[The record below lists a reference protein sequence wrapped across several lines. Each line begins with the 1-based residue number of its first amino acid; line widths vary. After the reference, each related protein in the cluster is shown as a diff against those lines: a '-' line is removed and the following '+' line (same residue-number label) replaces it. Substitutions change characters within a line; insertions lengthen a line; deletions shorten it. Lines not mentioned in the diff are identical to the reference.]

1 LSKTVKDELRKKH
14 RVDEYFYPKVDMD
27 VDLPKGLQG
36 EIEKTIL
43 LLENNGFPATSE
55 NVYQIMTLKKNLITK
70 YSSGTA
76 EKQVLEDYATLLKQK
91 QPIGSVGP
99 IDYYIVVGIVAIL
112 MYTFGKFGGS
122 FLEEAGKITAKKFLK
137 KNETKKQLQKEL
149 KIDQKEY
156 NLFANQ
162 IIIIIDKKPSDI
174 SEILNTLEKT
184 RKNST
189 VRRKSN

>member
-1 LSKTVKDELRKKH
+1 MSKTVKNELRKKH
-14 RVDEYFYPKVDMD
+14 QVDEYFYPKVDMD

-43 LLENNGFPATSE
+43 LLENNGFSATSE
-55 NVYQIMTLKKNLITK
+55 NVFQIMTLKKNLITK
-70 YSSGTA
+70 YSSGTT
-76 EKQVLEDYATLLKQK
+76 EKQVLEDYATLLKQR

-99 IDYYIVVGIVAIL
+99 IDYYLVAGIVAVL
-112 MYTFGKFGGS
+112 MYIFGKFGGS
-122 FLEEAGKITAKKFLK
+122 FLEEAGKIAAKKFLK

-162 IIIIIDKKPSDI
+162 IIIIIDKKPSEV
-174 SEILNTLEKT
+174 SEILNTLEK
-184 RKNST
+184 KQE
-189 VRRKSN
+189 K